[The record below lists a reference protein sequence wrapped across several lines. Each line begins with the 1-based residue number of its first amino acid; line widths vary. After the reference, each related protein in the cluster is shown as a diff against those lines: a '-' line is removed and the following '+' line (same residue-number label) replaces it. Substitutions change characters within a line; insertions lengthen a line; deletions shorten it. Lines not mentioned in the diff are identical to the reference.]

1 MSDEIDVQTTQQG
14 HLIRVTIEHYRNR
27 GEVIVGVNAVEVGST
42 GTGFSFVRC
51 RLMAGISLV
60 WHKTPRKAPAQLA
73 KMQKEVA
80 SQIRLRS
87 GRAWDAVLAIAERE
101 KLTIADVQRVA

>member
-1 MSDEIDVQTTQQG
+1 MSDKIDVQTTQQG

-27 GEVIVGVNAVEVGST
+27 GEVIIGVNAVEVGST

-60 WHKTPRKAPAQLA
+60 WSRMPRKAPAQLA
-73 KMQKEVA
+73 KIRNEA
-80 SQIRLRS
+80 AAQIRLHS
-87 GRAWDAVLAIAERE
+87 GRVWDAVLAIAEKE
-101 KLTIADVQRVA
+101 KRTVIDVQQVA